1 MLNPNITSS
10 QAREVF
16 ENLDWY
22 LEKFQSETGHK
33 VTAGAKE
40 IIIRIL
46 ERKMKEA
53 N

>member
-1 MLNPNITSS
+1 MINPNLTSA
-10 QAREVF
+10 QAKEVF

-22 LEKFQSETGHK
+22 LEKFQSETGQQ

-40 IIIRIL
+40 IIIQIL
-46 ERKMKEA
+46 ERKMKE